1 MTGHESSPQDTDDF
15 DLSSELDEEIRDSD
29 VATEGSELEHPFEHR
44 SGAHG
49 LTYRRP
55 PNATWRSKFV
65 AVSMRRVLR
74 PALDRMPPDQRALGR
89 LRTMTNGIGRA
100 GALETSGNWD
110 NTGPVPGLWVGR
122 RRFFTSDKLVF
133 MLHGGGFTFGSPWSH
148 KFLAARFARELGA
161 PTFLPDYRLAPEH
174 QFPAAIEDAIA
185 SYEWILGQGYSPENI
200 IFAGDSAGG
209 NLALQLIDHL
219 SDAGEPKPA
228 GVVLL
233 SPWVDMNL
241 ADMTSRD
248 MERKDPF
255 LAIGLVEKSRDLYAP
270 GLDPDDP
277 RISPVNLNF
286 SNDWPPFLI
295 QCGGAEIFAGGIELL
310 HERMVAS
317 GVDSTLQVWPDQFHV
332 FQAFHP
338 LIPEAVG
345 AIRNVGT
352 FMRAQTD

>member
-1 MTGHESSPQDTDDF
+1 MTRYDSSPQDTGDF
-15 DLSSELDEEIRDSD
+15 DLSPELDAELRDSG
-29 VATEGSELEHPFEHR
+29 VATEGTELEHPFEPS
-44 SGAHG
+44 SGTVG

-55 PNATWRSKFV
+55 SNATWRSKIV
-65 AVSMRRVLR
+65 SLSMRRVLR
-74 PALDRMPPDQRALGR
+74 PALDLMPPDQRALGR

-110 NTGPVPGLWVGR
+110 DTGPVPGLWVGR
-122 RRFFTSDKLVF
+122 HSFFTSDKLIF

-148 KFLAARFARELGA
+148 KFLAARLAREMGA
-161 PTFLPDYRLAPEH
+161 PAFLPDYRLAPEH

-200 IFAGDSAGG
+200 ILTGDSAGG
-209 NLALQLIDHL
+209 NLVLQLINHL
-219 SDAGEPKPA
+219 VDAGEAVPA

-241 ADMTSRD
+241 ADMTNRD

-277 RISPVNLNF
+277 RISPIHLDF
-286 SNDWPPFLI
+286 TTDWPPFLI
-295 QCGGAEIFAGGIELL
+295 QCGGAEIFAGGIEVL
-310 HERMVAS
+310 HERLVAS

-345 AIRNVGT
+345 AVRNLGK
-352 FMRAQTD
+352 FMRTATD